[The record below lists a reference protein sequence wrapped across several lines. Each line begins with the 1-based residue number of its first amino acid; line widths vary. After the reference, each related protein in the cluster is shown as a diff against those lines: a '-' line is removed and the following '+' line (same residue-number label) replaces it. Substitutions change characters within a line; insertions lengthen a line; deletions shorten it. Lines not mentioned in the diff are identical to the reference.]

1 MKVNSNS
8 LIKNWVFSTLRSNV
22 IKNIFSLYI
31 IHFANYLLPLIVVP
45 YLVRVLSPSGF
56 GIVSFAQSLI
66 AYLTIFVDYGFA
78 LSATRK
84 ISVYR
89 NNKIEVSRIFF
100 NVLAAKGFLG
110 LIGFIVLL
118 LLTSLIP
125 QFKEISTL
133 LIILYGTIVGNIL
146 FPIWLFQGL
155 EKMVFISVINLTTKI
170 LMVMGIFLF
179 VKSSQDYLLYAIIL
193 SVSSMFAGFIG
204 IILALWRFKIDF
216 TMPSLQGIWKEL
228 KDGWILFLSMAS
240 VSLYTAGNPLILGL
254 LTNNHT
260 IVGYYSAAERIVKAI
275 LGLLGPI
282 SQAVYP
288 RFSKMAA
295 ESKDL
300 ALQWGKRML
309 VLMGCIGF
317 FLSFVIFLSSP
328 LIVRLIL
335 GSDYIPSI
343 AVMQILAW
351 LCFLIAVSNVLGIQI
366 MLPFGRDKAFTSI
379 IFGAGVINVI
389 LAVLLVPTW
398 YELGMAL
405 SVLISELFVT
415 AAMFIYLT
423 LNQLNPLKTI
433 AKEVKQ

>member
-193 SVSSMFAGFIG
+193 SVSSMFEIG
-204 IILALWRFKIDF
+204 R
-216 TMPSLQGIWKEL
+216 
-228 KDGWILFLSMAS
+228 AS
-240 VSLYTAGNPLILGL
+240 
-254 LTNNHT
+254 
-260 IVGYYSAAERIVKAI
+260 
-275 LGLLGPI
+275 
-282 SQAVYP
+282 
-288 RFSKMAA
+288 
-295 ESKDL
+295 DL
-300 ALQWGKRML
+300 
-309 VLMGCIGF
+309 
-317 FLSFVIFLSSP
+317 
-328 LIVRLIL
+328 
-335 GSDYIPSI
+335 
-343 AVMQILAW
+343 
-351 LCFLIAVSNVLGIQI
+351 
-366 MLPFGRDKAFTSI
+366 
-379 IFGAGVINVI
+379 
-389 LAVLLVPTW
+389 
-398 YELGMAL
+398 
-405 SVLISELFVT
+405 
-415 AAMFIYLT
+415 
-423 LNQLNPLKTI
+423 
-433 AKEVKQ
+433 